1 MKNFTVIALF
11 TWLFCSSLAFA
22 HTGGHG
28 KVNKERAV
36 EIAQNAAKML
46 TFKSYGMAIGKID
59 ASWASV
65 KKASYQV
72 VEEDDSH
79 YMIKAI
85 NKDNAQTLYFNIGK
99 NGEINAVKDAVDF
112 TKKHGHSH

>member
-1 MKNFTVIALF
+1 MKNFSVIVFL
-11 TWLFCSSLAFA
+11 TLLLCSSLAFA

-28 KVNKERAV
+28 KVNQEKAV

-59 ASWASV
+59 SSWASV

-72 VEEDDSH
+72 VKEGDDS
-79 YMIKAI
+79 YIIEATNDEKS
-85 NKDNAQTLYFNIGK
+85 QTLYFDIGK

-112 TKKHGHSH
+112 TKKHDHSH